1 MKNSLFTCA
10 VLIAFLLIACGG
22 EKKEDQKDE
31 KKEEKKEITEETKNL
46 YKDLQTE
53 FSKIDAQIQEMTAF
67 FGDYNVSRVKKELDS
82 IKSITMK
89 AGKNIQQIVM
99 PYIDT
104 LLMFNAQVDS
114 WRATAETEIKT
125 WKSATEEFTKV
136 VTTIEKGEGDDE
148 EIASQAE
155 GFKNRF
161 TYKQETIEMINKQWR
176 KVGELQTK
184 FKSLLEN
191 GN

>member
-1 MKNSLFTCA
+1 MKKILITGA
-10 VLIAFLLIACGG
+10 VLTAFLIAACGG
-22 EKKEDQKDE
+22 EKKEDKKDE
-31 KKEEKKEITEETKNL
+31 KKEDKKEVTEETKNL
-46 YKDLQTE
+46 YMDLQTE

-67 FGDYNVSRVKKELDS
+67 FDGYNVSKVKKELDS
-82 IKSITMK
+82 IKNITLK

-104 LLMFNAQVDS
+104 LMMFNAQVDS
-114 WRATAETEIKT
+114 WRETAETEIKT

-136 VTTIEKGEGDDE
+136 LTSIEKGEGSDE

-155 GFKNRF
+155 VFKNLF
-161 TYKQETIEMINKQWR
+161 TYKQETIELINKQWR